1 MPANKK
7 YLIKSGWTRTS
18 KFLAA
23 FLGSLIALT
32 SVVMALASWLDPYV
46 VLWTASYWIFIVW
59 IGLMLLVYWT
69 RKAWVSWLILVG
81 IALVSALFL
90 YLGNQQ

>member
-7 YLIKSGWTRTS
+7 YLIKSGWTKTS

-32 SVVMALASWLDPYV
+32 SVVIALTSWLDPYV
-46 VLWTASYWIFIVW
+46 VLWTASYWSFIVW
-59 IGLMLLVYWT
+59 IFLMLMVYWT
-69 RKAWVSWLILVG
+69 RKAWVAWLILLG
-81 IALVSALFL
+81 ITLVSTLFF
-90 YLGNQQ
+90 YLAN

>member
-7 YLIKSGWTRTS
+7 YLITSGWTKTS

-32 SVVMALASWLDPYV
+32 SAVMAFSSWFDPYT
-46 VLWTASYWIFIVW
+46 VLWTASYWSFIIWIF
-59 IGLMLLVYWT
+59 LMLMVYLI
-69 RKAWVSWLILVG
+69 RKAWVAWLILVG
-81 IALVSALFL
+81 ITLVSALFI
-90 YLGNQQ
+90 YLGN

>member
-7 YLIKSGWTRTS
+7 YLIKSGWTKTS

-32 SVVMALASWLDPYV
+32 SMVIAFSSWLDPNV
-46 VLWTASYWIFIVW
+46 VLWTASYWSFIIWIF
-59 IGLMLLVYWT
+59 LMLLVYWI
-69 RKAWVSWLILVG
+69 RKAWAAWLILLG
-81 IALVSALFL
+81 ITLVSALFF
-90 YLGNQQ
+90 YLGN